1 MKTTYPIR
9 ITETEG
15 GYVVYIPDFDTGT
28 QGDTLAEAM
37 EMARDAIGLL
47 GITMEDEKQPLPTP
61 SPLEKVRLSAE
72 DALCTLV
79 DVDFEEYRR
88 MNDLRTVRKNCTLP
102 AWLDYQAEK
111 AGLNFSQAL
120 QYGLKVCLHLPV

>member
-1 MKTTYPIR
+1 MKTAYPIR

-47 GITMEDEKQPLPTP
+47 GITMEDEKQPLPAP
-61 SPLEKVRLSAE
+61 SALEKVRLSAE

-120 QYGLKVCLHLPV
+120 QYGLKVWLHLPV

>member
-1 MKTTYPIR
+1 MKTAYPIR

-61 SPLEKVRLSAE
+61 SPLEKVWLSAE

-120 QYGLKVCLHLPV
+120 QYGLKVWLHLPV

>member
-1 MKTTYPIR
+1 MKTAYPIR

-47 GITMEDEKQPLPTP
+47 GITMEDEKQPLPAP

-120 QYGLKVCLHLPV
+120 QYGLKVWLHLPV

>member
-1 MKTTYPIR
+1 MKTAYPIR

-47 GITMEDEKQPLPTP
+47 GITMEDEKQQLPAP

-120 QYGLKVCLHLPV
+120 QYGLKVWLHLPV

>member
-120 QYGLKVCLHLPV
+120 QYGLKVWLHLPV